1 MEKEPPVDYYE
12 TLQISANAEPETVHR
27 VYRLLA
33 QRFHPDNA
41 ESGNATRFR
50 LITEA
55 YEALGTPEKRAQ
67 YDVAHQQVQK
77 DRWRLAAKA
86 AETDTDFGTEQ
97 AVRMMVLEVL
107 LSRRRLEPNEP
118 GVFISDLE
126 KLTGQPREHLEFTTW
141 YLVQKKLIQRTDSSL
156 LAITADGVEH
166 LEAHYDER
174 VKIRRLRASNE

>member
-1 MEKEPPVDYYE
+1 MCIAFWPSVFIPTTPV
-12 TLQISANAEPETVHR
+12 P
-27 VYRLLA
+27 
-33 QRFHPDNA
+33 
-41 ESGNATRFR
+41 GNATRFR
-50 LITEA
+50 MITEA
-55 YEALGTPEKRAQ
+55 YEALGTPEKRAKQ
-67 YDVAHQQVQK
+67 YSVAHQQVQK

-156 LAITADGVEH
+156 LAITADGVER